1 MPRRVVGTIWAIRI
15 TATLTSEEEEAFK
28 IPNTVCVYHGGGTRT
43 GKFQEKPH
51 YHLYYNAG
59 MVETKENVQAM
70 IKRNSIVNHYYRP
83 SNGFWSVDSSDE
95 YTLHGYWDYVWRDY
109 PLKKQRLIWWDIATP
124 QLPIPEAP
132 LIVADVPL
140 DASQAPTV
148 IKVSKPKSTKTSFE
162 KQQMF
167 YEYCVDYYA
176 GKPHKPRTKEHICYL
191 LVKYCANYGFT
202 PDSSLST
209 WSRYAWINICEKP
222 ERKFAAAELA
232 RTLAYKFF

>member
-1 MPRRVVGTIWAIRI
+1 MAPRIVGTIWAIRI
-15 TATLTSEEEEAFK
+15 TATLTSEEEAQFK
-28 IPNTVCVYHGGGTRT
+28 IPNTVCVYHGAGTRS
-43 GKFQEKPH
+43 GKLQEKPH
-51 YHLYYNAG
+51 YHLFYDSG
-59 MVETKENVQAM
+59 DETTKLQVQRMVKSNEIVKKYFTGLNTFYAIDTKPQ
-70 IKRNSIVNHYYRP
+70 
-83 SNGFWSVDSSDE
+83 
-95 YTLHGYWDYVWRDY
+95 YTLETYWEYVWRGN
-109 PLKKQRLIWWDIATP
+109 PIKKQRLVWWDIAIP
-124 QLPIPEAP
+124 QMPIPEAT

-140 DASQAPTV
+140 DVSQVPTV
-148 IKVSKPKSTKTSFE
+148 IKASKPKSTKTSFE

-167 YEYCVDYYA
+167 YEYCVDYYE